1 MKKKAQSSRQSKI
14 GSLSLKVLNTKLCT
28 LYSRFQQ
35 QQQHN
40 NYYSGK
46 LSTPTASFTRPT
58 PVSALNNQGQAQHH
72 PLPTSESPHIT
83 PLNPSHGQFSMPAP
97 PSVGNSLRGL
107 SSNKPN
113 EMSNQASRI
122 QQAPTSIGMHP
133 TFRSDFNVSLR
144 YFFFCIF
151 LWFPNFLLRSHS
163 YPMC

>member
-1 MKKKAQSSRQSKI
+1 M
-14 GSLSLKVLNTKLCT
+14 VF
-28 LYSRFQQ
+28 YSRFQQ
-35 QQQHN
+35 QQHT

-58 PVSALNNQGQAQHH
+58 PVSALTNQAQAQHH

-83 PLNPSHGQFSMPAP
+83 PLNPSHGFLPPAP

-107 SSNKPN
+107 SSSKPN

-122 QQAPTSIGMHP
+122 QQAPSSIGMHP

-151 LWFPNFLLRSHS
+151 YGFQIFFFGLVRLG
-163 YPMC
+163 C